1 MKTVVAWAVG
11 IDVLAQVVLVVA
23 KFTGHVTWG
32 WALTL
37 IPAEALA
44 VAVLVCVVFVLWV
57 AASWG
62 GLDIEDGDGCGR
74 SE

>member
-1 MKTVVAWAVG
+1 MKAAAWTAGVVTLV
-11 IDVLAQVVLVVA
+11 QVVLVLA
-23 KFTGHVTWG
+23 KLTGHVTWG

-44 VAVLVCVVFVLWV
+44 VAVLVCVVLVLWV